1 MCMWGKLG
9 FLAFRL
15 LTRVRSRARDRAR
28 VRLVLLRFKVVKFCK
43 YGLEKV
49 LSVDCINNLPRDDCY
64 LHVS

>member
-1 MCMWGKLG
+1 MTNVHMCMWGKLG

-28 VRLVLLRFKVVKFCK
+28 VRLGLGFKVIIICR

-49 LSVDCINNLPRDDCY
+49 LSVDCINNLPN
-64 LHVS
+64 